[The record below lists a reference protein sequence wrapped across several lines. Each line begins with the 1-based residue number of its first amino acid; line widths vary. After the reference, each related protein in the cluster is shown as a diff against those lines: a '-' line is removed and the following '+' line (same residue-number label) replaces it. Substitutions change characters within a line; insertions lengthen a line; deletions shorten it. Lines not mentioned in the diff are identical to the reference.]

1 MLSRDSGRPKEAI
14 SWSTLARGGSG
25 GGRTDLLIREA
36 LHTCVFLACGSLP
49 IPTENYT
56 VDRLGFQTVDDGDMI
71 IVHYSAAVQCSSNV
85 VLFLYTGTNVA
96 HNLVRVIRVVHIA
109 ACLNHKS
116 ILPRQND

>member
-14 SWSTLARGGSG
+14 PWSTLARGGSG
-25 GGRTDLLIREA
+25 GGRPDLLIREA
-36 LHTCVFLACGSLP
+36 LRTCVFLACGSLL

-96 HNLVRVIRVVHIA
+96 HIPVRM
-109 ACLNHKS
+109 
-116 ILPRQND
+116 

>member
-1 MLSRDSGRPKEAI
+1 MVLSRDSGRPKEAI
-14 SWSTLARGGSG
+14 PWSTLARGGSG
-25 GGRTDLLIREA
+25 GGRPDLLIREA

-71 IVHYSAAVQCSSNV
+71 IVHHSAAVSCSSNV
-85 VLFLYTGTNVA
+85 VPFLYTNVA